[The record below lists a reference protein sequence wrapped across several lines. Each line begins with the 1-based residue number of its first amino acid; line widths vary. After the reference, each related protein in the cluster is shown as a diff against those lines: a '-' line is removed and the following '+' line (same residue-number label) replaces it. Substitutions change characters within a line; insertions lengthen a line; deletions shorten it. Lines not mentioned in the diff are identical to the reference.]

1 MVLGQVKWFN
11 AKAGFGFITVGGADV
26 FAHHSEIKVRKE
38 QFRYLVEGEYVE
50 LKVSKK
56 MGEEKSQGSEI
67 TGVEGGR
74 LMCEVRSEASESA
87 NEYKA
92 SAGTGGGV
100 RERTSGAV
108 GGQRTS
114 QRASASEAV
123 PREAVPREA
132 VPREAVAVP
141 REVRERTTKR
151 PSVSR
156 VSKKDGENVV
166 QQMRHKPTAELA

>member
-100 RERTSGAV
+100 RERTSGA
-108 GGQRTS
+108 GTSGAGPNSSARGTS
-114 QRASASEAV
+114 QRASASASE
-123 PREAVPREA
+123 
-132 VPREAVAVP
+132 AVP

>member
-100 RERTSGAV
+100 RERSSGA
-108 GGQRTS
+108 GSSQRT
-114 QRASASEAV
+114 RTE
-123 PREAVPREA
+123 
-132 VPREAVAVP
+132 AVP
-141 REVRERTTKR
+141 REVRERAPKR

>member
-108 GGQRTS
+108 GGQR
-114 QRASASEAV
+114 ASASEAV
-123 PREAVPREA
+123 PREAVP
-132 VPREAVAVP
+132 VP

-166 QQMRHKPTAELA
+166 QQMRHKPTAELV

>member
-100 RERTSGAV
+100 RERTSGAGSSRAGTSASV
-108 GGQRTS
+108 AVAGSSQRT
-114 QRASASEAV
+114 RASEA
-123 PREAVPREA
+123 E
-132 VPREAVAVP
+132 AVP
-141 REVRERTTKR
+141 REVRERAPKR
-151 PSVSR
+151 PSVSRPR

>member
-108 GGQRTS
+108 GGQRARTS
-114 QRASASEAV
+114 SSASEAV
-123 PREAVPREA
+123 AV
-132 VPREAVAVP
+132 AVAVP